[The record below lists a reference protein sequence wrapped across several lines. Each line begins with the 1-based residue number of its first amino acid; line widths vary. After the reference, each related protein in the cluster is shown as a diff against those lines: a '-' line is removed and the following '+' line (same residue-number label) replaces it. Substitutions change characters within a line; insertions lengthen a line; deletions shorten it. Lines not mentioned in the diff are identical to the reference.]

1 MTAQTGNNQSNYA
14 IDVEEKLLCYWKEHL
29 SGAPGHIDLHTDHTW
44 SSKDDYCTAIFHFTI
59 PENCRNQLNKI
70 CEQQKA
76 SLFIVLLS
84 AFETLL
90 YRSTNQTD
98 LIVGFPTSHYY
109 INDNGYLAVSAINI
123 VPLRTNLS
131 GNPVFTDL
139 LQQVQLVVTNAN
151 DHKNFH
157 LERLND
163 SLKTNDGAISVP
175 IYQVIFSYRNGEDG
189 AHGNHLPYTSESRK
203 TRPPGVEMVLSL
215 ENTTNELEGFLEYN
229 SALFEADTIRTMME
243 HFLVL
248 LDGVIANPL
257 QHIAYIPLM
266 SAPERKKI
274 VLDWNNTNTSFP
286 EDKCLH
292 ELFEEQVHLSP
303 DAVAVALH
311 GNIPALTSRS
321 KGQLTYAELNKK
333 ANQLAHH
340 LCTLGVGPDVLV
352 GIYMKRSPEMVV
364 AILGILKAGG
374 AYVPIDPA
382 HPKSRVDFM
391 LHDSQITILL
401 SQNQL
406 LRQLP
411 VNKTRVICLDT
422 DWQKIATHKE
432 ENPPCY
438 VTPEN
443 LVYVIYTSGSTGVPK
458 GTLIIH
464 KGVVNYLSWCI
475 KAYQVTDGNGCPVN
489 SSLGFDATVTSFLS
503 PLLTGK
509 KVLLLPEDGEIEAL
523 GTVLLSKEKF
533 SLVKITPAHLEILSN
548 LLPPAEMEGQA
559 NALII
564 GGEALKGNNLGV
576 WRNHAPSTRLI
587 NEYGPTETVVGCCTF
602 EIPGDLPLPEDIPI
616 GRPIANTQIYI
627 LDGNLQP
634 VPTGV
639 TGEIY
644 IGGAGLARG
653 YLNRPELTA
662 ERFIPNPFSGTPN
675 ARLYKTGD
683 LAFFSG
689 DGNINFIGRSDQQ
702 VKIRGYR
709 IELGEIVSALG
720 QCPGVQ
726 QSTVIVRE
734 DEPGDKRLVA
744 YVVAGRGQTINTLE
758 IKRFLSEK
766 LPAYMVPASLVVLGS
781 IPLTTNGKV
790 DRAALPEPAQ
800 QRTSPDDTFVGA
812 RNSLETRLT
821 KLLEQALKMNRISVQ
836 DNIFE
841 LGLDSLQ
848 AYRLFAQIKKM
859 TGIQLP
865 LSILFK
871 APTIGL
877 LAAYLTRKEA
887 NAPWSSLVE
896 IQPKGSKLPL
906 FCIHAGAGT
915 VLFYREL
922 SHYLGEDQPFYGL
935 QPIGLDGKDKFH
947 TSIVE
952 MAAHYIKEIQTVN
965 PDGPYLLGGYCFG
978 GVVAFEMAQ
987 QLISKGYKVSLLA
1000 NFNAVSPTF
1009 TYDNLKAK
1017 PSIID
1022 KKKPAPSASK
1032 ALLNTTVNREKLTR
1046 FTKKEKVLFPLRKI
1060 KAGFKREM
1068 NLWKSKVDG
1077 HLLQAAKLVYECYIK
1092 MGIRCPEQV
1101 RKWYFYASNS
1111 DMVKAYQPKPYPG
1124 ELTIFRS
1131 PGIYVD
1137 PNLGWSDFVT
1147 GKITTV
1153 DIPGRHKDRR
1163 QIMNEP
1169 FVQITAKEIS
1179 KVIEKKTGEKK
1190 SPGRYIT
1197 HVLSMYVFPVFSYFE
1212 SYLS

>member
-29 SGAPGHIDLHTDHTW
+29 SGAPEHIDLHTDHTCPPG
-44 SSKDDYCTAIFHFTI
+44 SDYCTAIYHFTI
-59 PENCRNQLNKI
+59 PGNCRNQLNKI
-70 CEQQKA
+70 CEQQKP

-109 INDNGYLAVSAINI
+109 VNDNGYLAVSAINI

-139 LQQVQLVVTNAN
+139 LQQVQQVVTNAN

-157 LERLND
+157 LELLKD
-163 SLKTNDGAISVP
+163 SLKTNDCAISVP

-189 AHGNHLPYTSESRK
+189 AHGNHLPYTSESSK
-203 TRPPGVEMVLSL
+203 TRPTGVEMVLSL

-229 SALFEADTIRTMME
+229 SALFEADTIRNMME

-248 LDGVIANPL
+248 LNGVAANPN
-257 QHIAYIPLM
+257 QHIAHIPLM
-266 SAPERKKI
+266 SETERKK
-274 VLDWNNTNTSFP
+274 VLLDWNDTNTSFR

-292 ELFEEQVHLSP
+292 ELFEEQVYLHP

-311 GNIPALTSRS
+311 GNISAPTPLS
-321 KGQLTYAELNKK
+321 KGQLTYTELNKK

-340 LCTLGVGPDVLV
+340 LLTLGVGPDVLV
-352 GIYMKRSPEMVV
+352 GIYMKRSPEMAV

-382 HPKSRVDFM
+382 YPKSRVDFM
-391 LHDSQITILL
+391 LKDSGITILL
-401 SQNQL
+401 SQTKL
-406 LRQLP
+406 LQQLP
-411 VNKTRVICLDT
+411 VNQTRVICLDT
-422 DWQKIATHKE
+422 DWQKIAIQKE
-432 ENPPCY
+432 ENPSCCA
-438 VTPEN
+438 TPEN

-475 KAYQVTDGNGCPVN
+475 KAYRVMNGNGCPVN

-523 GTVLLSKEKF
+523 GTVLRSKEKF

-564 GGEALKGNNLGV
+564 GGEALTGKNLGV

-587 NEYGPTETVVGCCTF
+587 NEYGPTETVVGCCTY
-602 EIPGDLPLPEDIPI
+602 EIPGDLPLSQDIPI

-627 LDGNLQP
+627 LDSNLQP
-634 VPTGV
+634 VPSGV

-662 ERFIPNPFSGTPN
+662 ERFIPNPFCGTPN

-683 LAFFSG
+683 LGYFLS
-689 DGNINFIGRSDQQ
+689 DGNINFIGRSDHQ

-709 IELGEIVSALG
+709 IELGEIESALG
-720 QCPGVQ
+720 QYPGMQ

-734 DEPGDKRLVA
+734 DAPGDKRLVA
-744 YVVAGRGQTINTLE
+744 YVVARKAQTIKPLE
-758 IKRFLSEK
+758 LKRFLGEK
-766 LPAYMVPASLVVLGS
+766 LPVYMVPASLVVLGS
-781 IPLTTNGKV
+781 LPLTTNGKI
-790 DRAALPEPAQ
+790 DRAALPEPDQ
-800 QRTSPDDTFVGA
+800 QRTGPDETFVGA
-812 RNSLETRLT
+812 RNNAEIKLV
-821 KLLEQALKMNRISVQ
+821 KLLEKALKMNHIGIQ

-865 LSILFK
+865 LSILFQ
-871 APTIGL
+871 APTIEL
-877 LAAYLTRKEA
+877 LADYLTRKEA
-887 NAPWSSLVE
+887 NAPWSSLVH
-896 IQPKGSKLPL
+896 IQPNGSKLPL

-922 SHYLGEDQPFYGL
+922 SRYLEEDQPFYGL

-947 TSIVE
+947 TSIAE
-952 MAAHYIKEIQTVN
+952 MAAHYIKEIQTIN

-987 QLISKGYKVSLLA
+987 QLISKGCKVSLLA
-1000 NFNAVSPTF
+1000 QFNAVSPTF
-1009 TYDNLKAK
+1009 SYNNLKPLITLTDKDK
-1017 PSIID
+1017 PVRS
-1022 KKKPAPSASK
+1022 KPK
-1032 ALLNTTVNREKLTR
+1032 ALSDAAVSPKKNILLTT
-1046 FTKKEKVLFPLRKI
+1046 KEKVLFSLRKI
-1060 KAGFKREM
+1060 KAGVKREM
-1068 NLWKSKVDG
+1068 TWGKFKVDG
-1077 HLLQAAKLVYECYIK
+1077 YLLQTAKLIYECYIK
-1092 MGIRCPEQV
+1092 MGIKCPEQV

-1111 DMVKAYQPKPYPG
+1111 EMVKAYQPKPFPG
-1124 ELTIFRS
+1124 ELIIFRS

-1137 PNLGWSDFVT
+1137 PHLGWSDFVT

-1153 DIPGRHKDRR
+1153 DIPGHHKDRR

-1169 FVQITAKEIS
+1169 FVQITAKELK
-1179 KVIEKKTGEKK
+1179 KVIEKKTGEKEL
-1190 SPGRYIT
+1190 PGRHII
-1197 HVLSMYVFPVFSYFE
+1197 HILSMYVFPGFPYLE
-1212 SYLS
+1212 SCIS